1 MRNQVFKKLFSVLLA
16 LIMVAG
22 LLPASVLAEGEG
34 NADSTPAPTE
44 AVQPT
49 ESAEPTAPT
58 ETETPEVTEVPE
70 PTPENP
76 AATVE
81 PTQGEPTAE
90 PTDEGIMPANVM
102 PVQANVEL
110 QYRIVHLDCG
120 REYFTKDWII
130 ALINEMADAGY
141 NQLQLAFG
149 NGGFRFYLNDMAIGS
164 HSSDEV
170 KNALEAGNAHYN
182 TYGDDENGPNNQEWI
197 TYNPSKNALTETE
210 MNAIIAHAQ
219 SKGIEIVPMLNTPG
233 HMHAVLAAMSE
244 LGISGDLQ
252 VSGKP
257 GCLNLENKA
266 AVSFT
271 KELVNKYVK
280 YFADNGC
287 NFFNAAMDEYSS
299 WENVFYNY
307 ANDIISIITGNNMTP
322 RMFND
327 ALRSNNTISNSNV
340 QVCYWFYGNDC
351 YPVGQITQYQLIN
364 ANHDYYYVSTNE
376 NWNLYREGYTFV
388 GEYNEDT
395 WINKAKQFNN
405 NTFNYGRGVGT
416 HVNNPVGSMFC
427 IWCNTPGKNTETQ
440 IAQQI
445 RMILRVIGARMQNS
459 EIYSASNELVEG
471 GFKADGTINV
481 PTNNKTVGNGSGNT
495 TADND
500 TVRVTGPNLAAL
512 TAPEHTGEIAGIEA
526 VEGRIMA
533 YDVTP
538 STADN
543 NKYTGEAEVRIKIPA
558 EWDSSK
564 VNAFIVENDGTV
576 NDITGKTEDGWY
588 VFTAPHFSVMGIYE
602 KAATTEVGGTI
613 EIVAGST
620 GVITVPGDVTNSVGE
635 IADET
640 VAKKV
645 EVKSV
650 QQTGKP
656 ISYSATASASIS
668 AYTEPKWPYTSYS
681 ESNLIDGN
689 ANTYYWS
696 KNPQTV
702 GAYAQVDL
710 GVAIPFDAVR
720 IIPTNNADAKCTAD
734 VEVSADG
741 SSWTTIGNY
750 DGTKI
755 TILSNTAGNVRYIKV
770 RITEEK
776 ANWWQLAEIQW
787 GSYANGTFTRM
798 AASGSVTTEGKT
810 ETQVTIKGIK
820 VDTTTIEIDGKTYT
834 IKVVDA
840 TLAEQVLPINLW
852 ITNTGVVPTGWG
864 TSYNSVTRE
873 GFTYALDT
881 AHTSGG
887 WETFR
892 AIYELKATEGS
903 IHSAQGAKLSE
914 LIPNT
919 GTAYGYRG
927 GNTPEEYN
935 VDIWKCSYN
944 TPEER
949 QSTDGWTNSSN
960 KGTEFE
966 YIRYWENKWEYYSAT
981 TGKWIE
987 ISEVGAGKDDSA
999 KNQVCVW
1006 YRQVTTVTSEVTT
1019 EIVDW
1024 GPIKYAANQC
1034 LLDFAVK
1041 YDGTAGRIPDSFPVT
1056 GKTIGFDIAPTG
1068 NETYYGTDNGVSYRT
1083 VYGIA
1088 GVETAEYEV
1097 YMITLTPSN
1106 DKHTEYINN
1115 GSTQSSY
1122 KYKGTEKIAWA
1133 KTEADANSAEL
1144 YKMPNVKYGG
1154 EPFLE
1159 SVKIYKNQ
1167 GLLVTYY
1174 LRAKETP
1181 DSLTVHYAIQGSETA
1196 FYEYNIAV
1204 DRGTTFDSGIALD
1217 HSQDPYVGGPLLNG
1231 RVTNSNGETITVSS
1245 NLATLQ
1251 GLEPQYRYSKY
1262 EIVGFRKDDKN
1273 VWIYYTFTREHTYV
1287 IDFGLPLKIKFSDF
1301 GVTTDAAIDTVS
1313 LWEKEIVLENKG
1325 LYGTAKVITESTEGK
1340 YVLYTL
1346 DKPLDKNITI
1356 PLYVKFKQRV
1366 DNDNNKPQRFTAN
1379 IIPATNVY
1387 YEDSFAK
1394 FYGSDG
1400 TQQTVFNPTSAGDVA
1415 GTWYVA
1421 KDTSAD
1427 NNANA
1432 KQALE
1437 TLGQADHNPYGYDPA
1452 YNNCTMFSMGSAR
1465 KVTVTSDMVTNWTD
1479 TSTWPT
1485 AQFTFKGTGFDIISL
1500 TDNTSGAIFV
1510 DVYKGNSNSG
1520 EKEKGHVVNNY
1531 YGYTYSEENGWK
1543 INNNPNAIYQV
1554 PVIKVSG
1561 LTYGEHTVVIKVCY
1575 DKIFD
1580 VADGKKYSFWLD
1592 AVRVY
1597 DPAGNTLDNDYVKDS
1612 EVKPIYVEVRKAII
1626 GQSNFT
1632 ADTSVLANGAVF
1644 IDGKSTGATLEEY
1657 KNFGPNHEVY
1667 LAKGQ
1672 AIAFRIVADKQPT
1685 TVQIGVKLANGSSG
1699 ELTLSGSNAK
1709 FAAYGDAGESVKLT
1723 LNTATDMY
1731 YALNGITWTVENGSQ
1746 KSNVIVLTNTGENS
1760 IVSITNVKCTYAS
1773 ITENTTNAVT
1783 LAISY
1788 DDALMAVDAVNNAIT
1803 PVEPEPEPE
1812 PEPEKT
1818 FEPER
1823 FEASWS
1829 RNVMQG
1835 RKATLTVKTSEDVEA
1850 ITVDGQ
1856 TIRSYRT
1863 RTERMGFGRRAKR
1876 ITYREFTYSM
1886 VAQESADFSVT
1897 AINAEGTESE
1907 AITARL
1913 TVKTRPNSMRDMWDW
1928 FKGWF

>member
-76 AATVE
+76 ATTVE

-102 PVQANVEL
+102 PVQASVAARDTSGDDY
-110 QYRIVHLDCG
+110 YRIVHLDCG
-120 REYFTKDWII
+120 RKYFDVSYIKGII
-130 ALINEMADAGY
+130 DAMYLNGY

-149 NGGFRFYLNDMAIGS
+149 NGGLRFVLDGMPQDLKDAIAQGN
-164 HSSDEV
+164 
-170 KNALEAGNAHYN
+170 KNFHDSTTNELTQAEMTEIISYAKG
-182 TYGDDENGPNNQEWI
+182 
-197 TYNPSKNALTETE
+197 KN
-210 MNAIIAHAQ
+210 
-219 SKGIEIVPMLNTPG
+219 IEIVPLLNMPG
-233 HMHAVLAAMSE
+233 HMDGILSSNKYSGYKLSGSEGSLDLNNENAVAF
-244 LGISGDLQ
+244 G
-252 VSGKP
+252 
-257 GCLNLENKA
+257 
-266 AVSFT
+266 
-271 KELVNKYVK
+271 KELLSMYVE
-280 YFADNGC
+280 YFKTQGC
-287 NFFNAAMDEYSS
+287 KFFNFGADEYGQGIRNPYIESS
-299 WENVFYNY
+299 VAQVNYKQLIDYMNACAEIIEN
-307 ANDIISIITGNNMTP
+307 AGMTA
-322 RMFND
+322 RCFND
-327 ALRSNNTISNSNV
+327 FVCYNNRTSCDLKKSV
-340 QVCYWFYGNDC
+340 QVCYWSNQWNGSEYNTVDVINNAG
-351 YPVGQITQYQLIN
+351 YKLIN
-364 ANHDYYYVSTNE
+364 TNQKWYFVPSKADEYSKTTVLANFKTFDVTKFQNIKSGWNSTSTTYSEIIGGN
-376 NWNLYREGYTFV
+376 NV
-388 GEYNEDT
+388 G
-395 WINKAKQFNN
+395 A
-405 NTFNYGRGVGT
+405 
-416 HVNNPVGSMFC
+416 MFC
-427 IWCNTPGKNTETQ
+427 VWCDTPSVAVDLSDVKELIAAMADANPTYFTKVTIPNT
-440 IAQQI
+440 
-445 RMILRVIGARMQNS
+445 
-459 EIYSASNELVEG
+459 
-471 GFKADGTINV
+471 
-481 PTNNKTVGNGSGNT
+481 TVGNAT

-512 TAPEHTGEIAGIEA
+512 KCETTTVTIQGAAEGKIA
-526 VEGRIMA
+526 A
-533 YDVTP
+533 YNVTP
-538 STADN
+538 STADSN
-543 NKYTGEAEVRIKIPA
+543 YTEKAEVRIKIPA

-564 VNAFIVENDGTV
+564 VIAFIVESDGTV
-576 NDITGKTEDGWY
+576 EDINGTATEDGWY

-613 EIVAGST
+613 EIVAGQT
-620 GVITVPGDVTNSVGE
+620 GVITVPGDVTNNVGE
-635 IADET
+635 IENDT
-640 VAKKV
+640 VATKVKV
-645 EVKSV
+645 EKV
-650 QQTGKP
+650 QQTGET
-656 ISYSATASASIS
+656 ISYNATASASLEPHAVNYGYTTYTYS
-668 AYTEPKWPYTSYS
+668 ASY
-681 ESNLIDGN
+681 LIDGKES
-689 ANTYYWS
+689 TYYWS
-696 KNPQTV
+696 NKAQTV

-710 GVAIPFDAVR
+710 GAAIPFDAVR
-720 IIPTNNADAKCTAD
+720 IIPTKSDDAKCTAD

-741 SSWTTIGNY
+741 SSWTTIGSY
-750 DGTKI
+750 DGTKT
-755 TILSNTAGNVRYIKV
+755 TILNNTAGNVRYIKV
-770 RITEEK
+770 KITK
-776 ANWWQLAEIQW
+776 ASDYWWQLAEIQW

-820 VDTTTIEIDGKTYT
+820 GGETTIVIDGKTYP

-840 TLAEQVLPINLW
+840 TLAQQVLPINLW

-873 GFTYALDT
+873 GFTYGLDAT
-881 AHTSGG
+881 TGSGT
-887 WETFR
+887 WNTFR

-903 IHSAQGAKLSE
+903 IHSEQGVKLSE
-914 LIPNT
+914 LIPNK
-919 GTAYGYRG
+919 GKAYGYRG
-927 GNTPEEYN
+927 SNTPEEYN

-944 TPEER
+944 ASAER

-966 YIRYWENKWEYYSAT
+966 YIRYWDNKWEYCSAK
-981 TGKWIE
+981 TGEWTE
-987 ISEVGAGKDDSA
+987 VGEVGAGKDDSG

-1041 YDGTAGRIPDSFPVT
+1041 YDGTANRIPNSFPVT
-1056 GKTIGFDIAPTG
+1056 GKTIGFDIAPID
-1068 NETYYGTDNGVSYRT
+1068 NVTYYGTDNGAIYRT

-1088 GVETAEYEV
+1088 GVETLNYEV
-1097 YMITLTPSN
+1097 YMITVTPTS
-1106 DKHTEYINN
+1106 DTHTDYVTKGTKPTELNY
-1115 GSTQSSY
+1115 G
-1122 KYKGTEKIAWA
+1122 GTEKIAWA
-1133 KTEADANSAEL
+1133 KTEADANSTEL
-1144 YKMPNVKYGG
+1144 NKMPNVEYGG

-1159 SVKIYKNQ
+1159 SVKIYQYQ

-1174 LRAKETP
+1174 LRAKQTP

-1301 GVTTDAAIDTVS
+1301 GVTNDANIKTVS
-1313 LWEKEIVLENKG
+1313 LWEKKIVHENKG
-1325 LYGTAKVITESTEGK
+1325 LYGTAKVITGSTEGK

-1356 PLYVKFKQRV
+1356 PLYVKFNQRG
-1366 DNDNNKPQRFTAN
+1366 DNDKPQLFTAN

-1394 FYGSDG
+1394 FTNGSGAAEGATWAPVYDPG
-1400 TQQTVFNPTSAGDVA
+1400 TDANT
-1415 GTWYVA
+1415 
-1421 KDTSAD
+1421 
-1427 NNANA
+1427 NANTN
-1432 KQALE
+1432 QALE
-1437 TLGQADHNPYGYDPA
+1437 ALGNKTNVYGYDHA
-1452 YNNCTMFSMGSAR
+1452 YQNSTMFSMGSAR
-1465 KVTVTSDMVTNWTD
+1465 KVTVTSDMATTGVV
-1479 TSTWPT
+1479 WPT

-1510 DVYKGNSNSG
+1510 FVYKGTDTSATGTRVRS
-1520 EKEKGHVVNNY
+1520 HIVDNY
-1531 YGYTYSEENGWK
+1531 YGYTQDENGNWVV
-1543 INNNPNAIYQV
+1543 NNNANNALYQI
-1554 PVIKVSG
+1554 PVMRIRD
-1561 LTYGEHTVVIKVCY
+1561 LEYGEYTAVVKVFYDEGFNHTTKSE
-1575 DKIFD
+1575 
-1580 VADGKKYSFWLD
+1580 YSFWLD

-1597 DPAGNTLDNDYVKDS
+1597 DPMGESVNTGNTYGQDGEAYPQYIKLRS
-1612 EVKPIYVEVRKAII
+1612 ELKKLNSGE
-1626 GQSNFT
+1626 T
-1632 ADTSVLANGAVF
+1632 ASSGALF
-1644 IDGKSTGATLEEY
+1644 IDGKENANISEY
-1657 KNFGPNHEVY
+1657 ANYGPNNEVY

-1672 AIAFRIVADKQPT
+1672 AITFKLAGTDLSKIE
-1685 TVQIGVKLANGSSG
+1685 TVQIGAKAPNGTAGLVVNNG
-1699 ELTLSGSNAK
+1699 EAK
-1709 FAAYGDAGESVKLT
+1709 VLG
-1723 LNTATDMY
+1723 TATEMY
-1731 YALNGITWTVENGSQ
+1731 YDITTAAVNNGAQLVTV
-1746 KSNVIVLTNTGENS
+1746 TNTGEAILS
-1760 IVSITNVKCTYAS
+1760 LTNLKITYAEGNQTVS
-1773 ITENTTNAVT
+1773 LGEVSAEQKTQAVQMVR
-1783 LAISY
+1783 
-1788 DDALMAVDAVNNAIT
+1788 ALFAPAPI
-1803 PVEPEPEPE
+1803 EPEPE

-1823 FEASWS
+1823 FEASWN

-1835 RKATLTVKTSEDVEA
+1835 RKATLTVKTSTDVEA

-1863 RTERMGFGRRAKR
+1863 RTERVGFGRRAKR

-1913 TVKTRPNSMRDMWDW
+1913 TVKTRPNSLRDMWDW

>member
-58 ETETPEVTEVPE
+58 ETETPEEPAATPEVTEVPE

-76 AATVE
+76 AATDE
-81 PTQGEPTAE
+81 PAAE
-90 PTDEGIMPANVM
+90 PTPAADPTEGITIAPVNEVA
-102 PVQANVEL
+102 VQASVAARDTSGDGF
-110 QYRIVHLDCG
+110 YRIVHLDCG

-149 NGGFRFYLNDMAIGS
+149 NGGFRFYLDDMAVGS
-164 HSSDEV
+164 YSHKQVME
-170 KNALEAGNAHYN
+170 ALEAGNNHYN
-182 TYGDDENGPNNQEWI
+182 TYGDGENGPTNSEWI
-197 TYNPSKNALTETE
+197 EYNPSVNALTETE
-210 MNAIIAHAQ
+210 MDAIIKHAQ

-233 HMHAVLAAMSE
+233 HMHAVLAAMSK
-244 LGISGDLQ
+244 LGITGDLQ
-252 VSGKP
+252 VSSKP
-257 GCLNLENKA
+257 GCLNLENTV

-271 KELVNKYVK
+271 KELVSKYVK

-459 EIYSASNELVEG
+459 EIYSASDVHVEG

-481 PTNNKTVGNGSGNT
+481 PTNNKTV
-495 TADND
+495 DND
-500 TVRVTGPNLAAL
+500 NKTVRVTGPNLAAL
-512 TAPEHTGEIAGIEA
+512 KCETATVAIQGAAEGKIA
-526 VEGRIMA
+526 A
-533 YDVTP
+533 YNVTP

-543 NKYTGEAEVRIKIPA
+543 NKYTGEAEVRIKIP
-558 EWDSSK
+558 EGWDSSK
-564 VNAFIVENDGTV
+564 VIAFIVENDGTAK
-576 NDITGKTEDGWY
+576 DIVDGTATEDGWY

-602 KAATTEVGGTI
+602 KAATTEVSRTI
-613 EIVAGST
+613 TIVEGKEEVLTVDGKVDVNKIGNPADTAIAIKT
-620 GVITVPGDVTNSVGE
+620 GVNYGTKPGEGTQFTLGNKITTGDGVISDGNGNYLVVSEKGEISNTKE
-635 IADET
+635 IADAT
-640 VAKKV
+640 VFNV
-645 EVKSV
+645 
-650 QQTGKP
+650 
-656 ISYSATASASIS
+656 
-668 AYTEPKWPYTSYS
+668 TSSGY
-681 ESNLIDGN
+681 LT
-689 ANTYYWS
+689 TYYTIQVKD
-696 KNPQTV
+696 KNQYLTINNNKLEIQNSFSSWRYSD
-702 GAYAQVDL
+702 GYYQ
-710 GVAIPFDAVR
+710 R
-720 IIPTNNADAKCTAD
+720 INREYYYLRFNNAWTVSTSTSDAKGFLYKRTESPD
-734 VEVSADG
+734 LVD
-741 SSWTTIGNY
+741 I
-750 DGTKI
+750 TKI
-755 TILSNTAGNVRYIKV
+755 T
-770 RITEEK
+770 
-776 ANWWQLAEIQW
+776 
-787 GSYANGTFTRM
+787 F
-798 AASGSVTTEGKT
+798 
-810 ETQVTIKGIK
+810 KGIK
-820 VDTTTIEIDGKTYT
+820 TGTTTVTIAGVEYNIEVK
-834 IKVVDA
+834 A
-840 TLAEQVLPINLW
+840 AELEDVVLPINLW
-852 ITNTGVVPTGWG
+852 ITNTGVVPTGWSNSAPAEF
-864 TSYNSVTRE
+864 SYD
-873 GFTYALDT
+873 DT
-881 AHTSGG
+881 AGNRRS
-887 WETFR
+887 
-892 AIYELKATEGS
+892 IYTLKASHSTVNSPNGISLSS
-903 IHSAQGAKLSE
+903 ILPQV
-914 LIPNT
+914 T
-919 GTAYGYRG
+919 GTAKSWDN
-927 GNTPEEYN
+927 NTYN
-935 VDIWKCSYN
+935 VTYWKSAYHTAEN
-944 TPEER
+944 R
-949 QSTDGWTNSSN
+949 QSTDGWTNYSH
-960 KGTEFE
+960 KGTKFE
-966 YIRYWENKWEYYSAT
+966 YIRFYEGSWAYSVDGITWVNIEN
-981 TGKWIE
+981 
-987 ISEVGAGKDDSA
+987 VGAEAGDTN
-999 KNQVCVW
+999 KNQVCIW
-1006 YRQVTTVTSEVTT
+1006 YRQVTTVTDEVTT

-1024 GPIKYAANQC
+1024 GPIQYSANQC

-1041 YDGTAGRIPDSFPVT
+1041 YDGIEGGGMKPKSFPVT
-1056 GKTIGFDIAPTG
+1056 GKTMGFDCPINQQAPFDNG
-1068 NETYYGTDNGVSYRT
+1068 YVVQDNDKTYYRV
-1083 VYGIA
+1083 VHGIA
-1088 GVETAEYEV
+1088 GVETAQYEV
-1097 YMITLTPSN
+1097 YMITLTPSSDN
-1106 DKHTEYINN
+1106 H
-1115 GSTQSSY
+1115 STSITNY
-1122 KYKGTEKIAWA
+1122 NKYEYKGTEKIAWA

-1159 SVKIYKNQ
+1159 SVKIYQYQ

-1174 LRAKETP
+1174 LRAKQTA

-1204 DRGTTFDSGIALD
+1204 NQGTTFNSGIDLD

-1231 RVTNSNGETITVSS
+1231 TVINSNGETITVSS

-1262 EIVGFRKDDKN
+1262 KIVDFRKDDKN

-1301 GVTTDAAIDTVS
+1301 GVTNDADIKTVS
-1313 LWEKEIVLENKG
+1313 LWEKEIVHENKG
-1325 LYGTAKVITESTEGK
+1325 LYGTAKVITGSTEGK

-1346 DKPLDKNITI
+1346 DKPLDQNITI
-1356 PLYVKFKQRV
+1356 PLYVKFNQRG
-1366 DNDNNKPQRFTAN
+1366 DNDKPQLFTAN

-1394 FYGSDG
+1394 FTNGSYNGGAIAWED
-1400 TQQTVFNPTSAGDVA
+1400 A
-1415 GTWYVA
+1415 GT
-1421 KDTSAD
+1421 KPQETP
-1427 NNANA
+1427 N
-1432 KQALE
+1432 QALE
-1437 TLGQADHNPYGYDPA
+1437 ALGNKTNVYGYDPA
-1452 YNNCTMFSMGSAR
+1452 YQNSTMFSMGSAR
-1465 KVTVTSDMVTNWTD
+1465 KVTVTSDMAKDGVV
-1479 TSTWPT
+1479 WPT

-1500 TDNTSGAIFV
+1500 TDNTSGAIYV
-1510 DVYKGNSNSG
+1510 SVYPGDKAEGTP
-1520 EKEKGHVVNNY
+1520 KKYVVNNY
-1531 YGYTYSEENGWK
+1531 YGYDYFDGKWVVKTDVG
-1543 INNNPNAIYQV
+1543 NNALYQI
-1554 PVIKVSG
+1554 PVIKIKDLDYG
-1561 LTYGEHTVVIKVCY
+1561 TYTVVIKVAY
-1575 DKIFD
+1575 SAFQD
-1580 VADGKKYSFWLD
+1580 VADKKQYSFWLD

-1597 DPAGNTLDNDYVKDS
+1597 DPMGANNSDTYAPDG
-1612 EVKPIYVEVRKAII
+1612 EAKPVFVEVRDMLLSA
-1626 GQSNFT
+1626 S
-1632 ADTSVLANGAVF
+1632 SVAENNTNNGVVF
-1644 IDGKSTGATLEEY
+1644 IDGNGSAAIATDY

-1667 LAKGQ
+1667 LANNQ
-1672 AIAFRIVADKQPT
+1672 AIAFTIADATKYADI
-1685 TVQIGVKLANGSSG
+1685 QIGIKSTGNSAVKYKINNGTEATIG
-1699 ELTLSGSNAK
+1699 
-1709 FAAYGDAGESVKLT
+1709 
-1723 LNTATDMY
+1723 TATDMY
-1731 YALNGITWTVENGSQ
+1731 YSIKDYASNGGVVTITNIGETV
-1746 KSNVIVLTNTGENS
+1746 L
-1760 IVSITNVKCTYAS
+1760 SITNIKCTMGTSSAKTDTVDLVMS
-1773 ITENTTNAVT
+1773 AEDVAV
-1783 LAISY
+1783 AIS
-1788 DDALMAVDAVNNAIT
+1788 MVNSAIT

-1812 PEPEKT
+1812 PEKT
-1818 FEPER
+1818 FEPDR

-1913 TVKTRPNSMRDMWDW
+1913 TVKTRPNSLRDMWDW

>member
-1 MRNQVFKKLFSVLLA
+1 MRNQMFKKLFSVLLA

-76 AATVE
+76 ATTVE

-120 REYFTKDWII
+120 RKYFSKDWII
-130 ALINEMADAGY
+130 ALMYEAKAAGY
-141 NQLQLAFG
+141 NQVQLAFG
-149 NGGFRFYLNDMAIGS
+149 NKGLRFLLNDMSVTVDGTAYDAKSAIQEGNKAYYNAG
-164 HSSDEV
+164 E
-170 KNALEAGNAHYN
+170 KNE
-182 TYGDDENGPNNQEWI
+182 
-197 TYNPSKNALTETE
+197 LTEAE
-210 MNAIIAHAQ
+210 MNEILAVADKI
-219 SKGIEIVPMLNTPG
+219 GIEIVPLFNTPF
-233 HMHAVLAAMSE
+233 HMEAVITAMGR
-244 LGISGDLQ
+244 LGITKAYYGSNAA
-252 VSGKP
+252 
-257 GCLNLENKA
+257 CLNLSNNTATAFVKA
-266 AVSFT
+266 
-271 KELVNKYVK
+271 LMQKYITYFQGKGCK
-280 YFADNGC
+280 YF
-287 NFFNAAMDEYSS
+287 NFGADEYVGG
-299 WENVFYNY
+299 WNNTFYSY
-307 ANDIISIITGNNMTP
+307 ANDVAKMISEAGMTA
-322 RMFND
+322 RAFND
-327 ALRSNNTISNSNV
+327 SFRYNSNTYISNEYLKD
-340 QVCYWFYGNDC
+340 VCYWYTGYSGNLYSGAKTIADSG
-351 YPVGQITQYQLIN
+351 YNLIN
-364 ANHDYYYVSTNE
+364 TNKDYYYVLDSSKSSEYKLSSGNYNNGNNSWENYAGGFSNTTYN
-376 NWNLYREGYTFV
+376 NWNTAVGNGNYTA
-388 GEYNEDT
+388 T
-395 WINKAKQFNN
+395 PA
-405 NTFNYGRGVGT
+405 
-416 HVNNPVGSMFC
+416 GSMFC
-427 IWCNTPGKNTETQ
+427 IWCDEPGQGTETEV
-440 IAQQI
+440 AQQI
-445 RMILRVIGARMQNS
+445 RMILRVIGARMQNKND
-459 EIYSASNELVEG
+459 YSASDVLVEG

-481 PTNNKTVGNGSGNT
+481 PTNTTTVGNGNGNAT

-512 TAPEHTGEIAGIEA
+512 KCKTATVAIQGAAEGKIA
-526 VEGRIMA
+526 A

-538 STADN
+538 STADSN
-543 NKYTGEAEVRIKIPA
+543 YTKKAEVRIKIP
-558 EWDSSK
+558 EGWDSSK
-564 VNAFIVENDGTV
+564 VIAFIVENDGTV
-576 NDITGKTEDGWY
+576 KDINGTATEDGWY
-588 VFTAPHFSVMGIYE
+588 MFTAPHFSVMGIYE

-613 EIVAGST
+613 EIVAGQT
-620 GVITVPGDVTNSVGE
+620 GVITVPGDVTNNVGE
-635 IADET
+635 IENDT
-640 VAKKV
+640 VATKVKV
-645 EVKSV
+645 EKV
-650 QQTGKP
+650 QQTGET
-656 ISYSATASASIS
+656 ISYNATASASLEPHAVNYGYTTYTYS
-668 AYTEPKWPYTSYS
+668 ASY
-681 ESNLIDGN
+681 LIDGKES
-689 ANTYYWS
+689 TYYWS
-696 KNPQTV
+696 NKAQTV

-710 GVAIPFDAVR
+710 GAAIPFDAVR
-720 IIPTNNADAKCTAD
+720 IIPTSSDDAKCTAD

-741 SSWTTIGNY
+741 SSWTTIGSY
-750 DGTKI
+750 DGTK
-755 TILSNTAGNVRYIKV
+755 TTVLSNTAGNVRYIKV
-770 RITEEK
+770 KITK
-776 ANWWQLAEIQW
+776 ASDYWWQLAEIQW

-810 ETQVTIKGIK
+810 ETQVTIKGIAGGE
-820 VDTTTIEIDGKTYT
+820 TTIEIDGKTYT

-840 TLAEQVLPINLW
+840 TLAQQVLPINLW

-1041 YDGTAGRIPDSFPVT
+1041 YDGTENRIPNSFPAT
-1056 GKTIGFDIAPTG
+1056 GKTIGFDCPTNQAVPLSNG
-1068 NETYYGTDNGVSYRT
+1068 YVVKDTDGTYYRT

-1097 YMITLTPSN
+1097 YMITLTPSS
-1106 DKHTEYINN
+1106 DSHTAYINN
-1115 GSTQSSY
+1115 GSTQANY

-1133 KTEADANSAEL
+1133 KTEADANSTEL
-1144 YKMPNVKYGG
+1144 NKMPNVKYGG

-1159 SVKIYKNQ
+1159 SVKIYQYQ

-1174 LRAKETP
+1174 LRAKQTP

-1204 DRGTTFDSGIALD
+1204 NQGTTFDSGIALNP
-1217 HSQDPYVGGPLLNG
+1217 QDDDTVGGPLLNG
-1231 RVTNSNGETITVSS
+1231 EVINSNNETITVSS
-1245 NLATLQ
+1245 ELATLQ

-1262 EIVGFRKDDKN
+1262 KIVDFRKDDKN

-1301 GVTTDAAIDTVS
+1301 GVTNDADIKTVS

-1346 DKPLDKNITI
+1346 DKPLDQNITI

-1394 FYGSDG
+1394 FTDGSGTAAGATWTIVKNDG
-1400 TQQTVFNPTSAGDVA
+1400 GTLDEQQQKNSYTN
-1415 GTWYVA
+1415 
-1421 KDTSAD
+1421 
-1427 NNANA
+1427 
-1432 KQALE
+1432 QALE
-1437 TLGQADHNPYGYDPA
+1437 ALGQADHNPYGYDPA
-1452 YNNCTMFSMGSAR
+1452 YDSCTMFSMGSAR
-1465 KVTVTSDMVTNWTD
+1465 KVTVTSDMAKDGVV
-1479 TSTWPT
+1479 WPT

-1510 DVYKGNSNSG
+1510 DVYKG
-1520 EKEKGHVVNNY
+1520 KEATGNRFKSYMVDNY
-1531 YGYTYSEENGWK
+1531 YGYKYENGAWVVDK
-1543 INNNPNAIYQV
+1543 NASNALYQI
-1554 PVIKVSG
+1554 PVMRMRDLG
-1561 LTYGEHTVVIKVCY
+1561 YGEYTAVVTVFY
-1575 DKIFD
+1575 DRAFD
-1580 VADGKKYSFWLD
+1580 HADRKSYNFWLD

-1597 DPAGNTLDNDYVKDS
+1597 DPMGESVNTGNTYGQDGEAYPQYIKLRS
-1612 EVKPIYVEVRKAII
+1612 ELKELNK
-1626 GQSNFT
+1626 GET
-1632 ADTSVLANGAVF
+1632 ASSGALF
-1644 IDGKSTGATLEEY
+1644 IDGKENANISEY
-1657 KNFGPNHEVY
+1657 ANYGPNNEVY

-1672 AIAFRIVADKQPT
+1672 AISFKLVDENLSKIA
-1685 TVQIGVKLANGSSG
+1685 TVQIGAKAPNGTANLVVNNG
-1699 ELTLSGSNAK
+1699 EAK
-1709 FAAYGDAGESVKLT
+1709 VLG
-1723 LNTATDMY
+1723 TATEMY
-1731 YALNGITWTVENGSQ
+1731 YDITTAAVNNGAQLVTV
-1746 KSNVIVLTNTGENS
+1746 TNTGAAILSLTNLKITFTEGNHT
-1760 IVSITNVKCTYAS
+1760 VSLDKVSAELQTQ
-1773 ITENTTNAVT
+1773 AVQMVR
-1783 LAISY
+1783 
-1788 DDALMAVDAVNNAIT
+1788 ALFAPA
-1803 PVEPEPEPE
+1803 PVEPEPE

-1863 RTERMGFGRRAKR
+1863 RTERVGFGRRAKR

-1897 AINAEGTESE
+1897 AINA
-1907 AITARL
+1907 
-1913 TVKTRPNSMRDMWDW
+1913 
-1928 FKGWF
+1928 

>member
-58 ETETPEVTEVPE
+58 ETETPEEPAATPEATEVPE

-233 HMHAVLAAMSE
+233 HMHAVLAAMSK
-244 LGISGDLQ
+244 LGISGNLQ

-257 GCLNLENKA
+257 GCLNLENTV

-271 KELVNKYVK
+271 KELVSKYVK

-307 ANDIISIITGNNMTP
+307 ANEIISIITKYNMIP

-327 ALRSNNTISNSNV
+327 ALRRNNTISNSNV
-340 QVCYWFYGNDC
+340 QVCYWFYGNNC
-351 YPVGQITQYQLIN
+351 YPVDDITQYQLIN

-405 NTFNYGRGVGT
+405 NTFNYGSGVGT
-416 HVNNPVGSMFC
+416 TVNNPVGSMFC

-459 EIYSASNELVEG
+459 DIYSASNELVEG

-512 TAPEHTGEIAGIEA
+512 KCETTTVTIQGAAEGKIA
-526 VEGRIMA
+526 A

-543 NKYTGEAEVRIKIPA
+543 NKYIGEAEVRIKIP
-558 EWDSSK
+558 EGWDKTK
-564 VNAFIVENDGTV
+564 VKAFIVEDGTAK
-576 NDITGKTEDGWY
+576 DIDGTATEDGWY

-613 EIVAGST
+613 TIVEGKEEVLTVDGKVAENKIGDPADKAVAIKT
-620 GVITVPGDVTNSVGE
+620 GVNYDTKPGEGTQFTLGNKITTGDGVISDGNGNYLVVSEKGEISNTKE
-635 IADET
+635 IADAT
-640 VAKKV
+640 VFNV
-645 EVKSV
+645 TSSSGYWTTYTIQVKGRNQYLTINNNNKLAIQNSSSSWDYYDYDGYGFY
-650 QQTGKP
+650 QQKGRDYYYLKFNNGW
-656 ISYSATASASIS
+656 TAS
-668 AYTEPKWPYTSYS
+668 TGNGTSGYLY
-681 ESNLIDGN
+681 ERKGN
-689 ANTYYWS
+689 AIL
-696 KNPQTV
+696 
-702 GAYAQVDL
+702 DD
-710 GVAIPFDAVR
+710 I
-720 IIPTNNADAKCTAD
+720 
-734 VEVSADG
+734 
-741 SSWTTIGNY
+741 
-750 DGTKI
+750 TKI
-755 TILSNTAGNVRYIKV
+755 T
-770 RITEEK
+770 
-776 ANWWQLAEIQW
+776 
-787 GSYANGTFTRM
+787 F
-798 AASGSVTTEGKT
+798 
-810 ETQVTIKGIK
+810 KGIK
-820 VDTTTIEIDGKTYT
+820 TGTTTVTIAGVEYT
-834 IKVVDA
+834 IEVKA
-840 TLAEQVLPINLW
+840 AELENVVLPINLW
-852 ITNTGVVPTGWG
+852 ITNTGVVPSGW
-864 TSYNSVTRE
+864 SNSNPVE
-873 GFTYALDT
+873 FTYSDD
-881 AHTSGG
+881 SGN
-887 WETFR
+887 R
-892 AIYELKATEGS
+892 RSIYMLKASYSTVNSPNGISLSS
-903 IHSAQGAKLSE
+903 ILPQV
-914 LIPNT
+914 T
-919 GTAYGYRG
+919 GTAKSWD
-927 GNTPEEYN
+927 GNTYN
-935 VDIWKCSYN
+935 VTYWKSAYHTAEN
-944 TPEER
+944 R
-949 QSTDGWTNSSN
+949 QSTDGWTNYSH
-960 KGTEFE
+960 KGTKFE
-966 YIRYWENKWEYYSAT
+966 YIRFYESSWAYSVDGITWVNIEN
-981 TGKWIE
+981 
-987 ISEVGAGKDDSA
+987 VGAEAGDTN
-999 KNQVCVW
+999 KNQVCIW

-1024 GPIKYAANQC
+1024 GPIQYSANQC

-1041 YDGTAGRIPDSFPVT
+1041 YDGTADIIPNSFPVT
-1056 GKTIGFDIAPTG
+1056 GKTMGFACPTDQDVPLG
-1068 NETYYGTDNGVSYRT
+1068 NGYVVEDTDGTYYRT

-1088 GVETAEYEV
+1088 GVETSNYEV
-1097 YMITLTPSN
+1097 YMITLTPSSDSHN
-1106 DKHTEYINN
+1106 VYINS
-1115 GSTQSSY
+1115 GSTQTSY
-1122 KYKGTEKIAWA
+1122 TYGGTEKIAWA
-1133 KTEADANSAEL
+1133 KTEADTEHSVL
-1144 YKMPNVKYGG
+1144 GKISGVQYGG

-1159 SVKIYKNQ
+1159 SVKIYQYQ

-1174 LRAKETP
+1174 LRAKQTS
-1181 DSLTVHYAIQGSETA
+1181 DSLTVHYAIQGSDTA
-1196 FYEYNIAV
+1196 FYEYNIV
-1204 DRGTTFDSGIALD
+1204 VNSDTFFSDNIGLGN
-1217 HSQDPYVGGPLLNG
+1217 PKVGPLNNG
-1231 RVTNSNGETITVSS
+1231 TVVNSDGRTIEVSS
-1245 NLATLQ
+1245 DLSDLQ
-1251 GLEPQYRYSKY
+1251 DVDLQYRYSIY
-1262 EIVGFRKDDKN
+1262 EVVGFRRESAKSI
-1273 VWIYYTFTREHTYV
+1273 WIYYTFTRDHTYV
-1287 IDFGLPLKIKFSDF
+1287 IDFGLPLEIKLKDF
-1301 GVTTDAAIDTVS
+1301 GITTENMGDIDSIS
-1313 LWEKEIVLENKG
+1313 LASMKDKEAKPVHMQEWSHGKAEVLKDTDGNW
-1325 LYGTAKVITESTEGK
+1325 YVK
-1340 YVLYTL
+1340 YILA
-1346 DKPLDKNITI
+1346 KPLSNNITI
-1356 PLYVKFKQRV
+1356 PLYVKFKNRS
-1366 DNDNNKPQRFTAN
+1366 DAAETLYNAN

-1394 FYGSDG
+1394 FYGSDRK
-1400 TQQTVFNPTSAGDVA
+1400 QQTQFNAT
-1415 GTWYVA
+1415 GTDDTPGVWYIDGQEKTA
-1421 KDTSAD
+1421 T
-1427 NNANA
+1427 
-1432 KQALE
+1432 QALE
-1437 TLGQADHNPYGYDPA
+1437 ALGEKTNHNVYGYDPA
-1452 YNNCTMFSMGSAR
+1452 YQDSTMFSMGSAR
-1465 KVTVTSDMVTNWTD
+1465 KVTVNTNGEY
-1479 TSTWPT
+1479 
-1485 AQFTFKGTGFDIISL
+1485 AQAKFTFKGTGFDVISL
-1500 TDNTSGAIFV
+1500 TNNKSGAITVEVLDSTGRTAYTTANKKAF
-1510 DVYKGNSNSG
+1510 YL
-1520 EKEKGHVVNNY
+1520 VNNY
-1531 YGYTYSEENGWK
+1531 YGYTYNSTTGEWTASPEIEN
-1543 INNNPNAIYQV
+1543 ALYQV
-1554 PVIKVSG
+1554 PVIRVRD
-1561 LTYGEHTVVIKVCY
+1561 LEYGQEYTAVITVDY
-1575 DKIFD
+1575 ADIFNKTG
-1580 VADGKKYSFWLD
+1580 DGKYSFWLD

-1597 DPAGNTLDNDYVKDS
+1597 DPAGPSLNTEYVKDKEGYPQYIKLRDELAKEDGSVTVDS
-1612 EVKPIYVEVRKAII
+1612 EK
-1626 GQSNFT
+1626 
-1632 ADTSVLANGAVF
+1632 LLF
-1644 IDGKSTGATLEEY
+1644 IDGAENAAISLY
-1657 KNFGPNHEVY
+1657 KNYGPNNEVY

-1672 AIAFRIVADKQPT
+1672 AITFKLAGTDLSKIE
-1685 TVQIGVKLANGSSG
+1685 TVQIGAKAPMSGGIAKLSVNGTGVVEKELSS
-1699 ELTLSGSNAK
+1699 
-1709 FAAYGDAGESVKLT
+1709 
-1723 LNTATDMY
+1723 ATEMY
-1731 YALNGITWTVENGSQ
+1731 YDISAVKDGR
-1746 KSNVIVLTNTGENS
+1746 IVTITNTGEAILSLTNLKITYTEKGS
-1760 IVSITNVKCTYAS
+1760 VSLGAMNAEEQTAS
-1773 ITENTTNAVT
+1773 V
-1783 LAISY
+1783 
-1788 DDALMAVDAVNNAIT
+1788 MAVRALFAPA
-1803 PVEPEPEPE
+1803 PVE

-1897 AINAEGTESE
+1897 AVNAEGTESE

-1913 TVKTRPNSMRDMWDW
+1913 TVQKRPRSIRDVWNW

>member
-76 AATVE
+76 AATAE

-233 HMHAVLAAMSE
+233 HMHAVLAAMSK
-244 LGISGDLQ
+244 LGISGNLQ

-257 GCLNLENKA
+257 GCLNLENTV

-271 KELVNKYVK
+271 KELVSKYVK
-280 YFADNGC
+280 YFVDNGC

-307 ANDIISIITGNNMTP
+307 ANEIISIITKYNMTP

-327 ALRSNNTISNSNV
+327 ALRRNNTISNSNV
-340 QVCYWFYGNDC
+340 QVCYWFYGNNC
-351 YPVGQITQYQLIN
+351 YPVDDITQYQLIN

-405 NTFNYGRGVGT
+405 NTFNYGSGVGT
-416 HVNNPVGSMFC
+416 TVNNPVGSMFC

-459 EIYSASNELVEG
+459 DIYSASDVHVEG

-512 TAPEHTGEIAGIEA
+512 KCETTTVTIQGAAEGKIA
-526 VEGRIMA
+526 A

-543 NKYTGEAEVRIKIPA
+543 NKYIGEAEVRIKIP
-558 EWDSSK
+558 EGWDKTK
-564 VNAFIVENDGTV
+564 VKAFIVEDGTAK
-576 NDITGKTEDGWY
+576 DIDGTATEDGWY

-613 EIVAGST
+613 EITKGST

-635 IADET
+635 IADKT
-640 VAKKV
+640 VAEKV
-645 EVKSV
+645 EVKPV
-650 QQTGKP
+650 QQTGET
-656 ISYSATASASIS
+656 ISYSATASTDAGVNGN
-668 AYTEPKWPYTSYS
+668 YVV
-681 ESNLIDGN
+681 SNLIDGELNTKYYSGGSQKVGQHVQIDIGAAIQFDTVLVSTPSDSNMNGNTSDYCTN
-689 ANTYYWS
+689 ANVMVS
-696 KNPQTV
+696 
-702 GAYAQVDL
+702 VDGENWTTL
-710 GVAIPFDAVR
+710 GQY
-720 IIPTNNADAKCTAD
+720 T
-734 VEVSADG
+734 G
-741 SSWTTIGNY
+741 SSNNKTQTYTNSLE
-750 DGTKI
+750 K
-755 TILSNTAGNVRYIKV
+755 VRYIRV
-770 RITEEK
+770 QITTAK
-776 ANWWQLAEIQW
+776 NNWWQLAEIQW
-787 GSYANGTFTRM
+787 GSYANGKFTRM

-810 ETQVTIKGIK
+810 ETQVTIKGIAGGE
-820 VDTTTIEIDGKTYT
+820 TTIKIDGKTYT

-840 TLAEQVLPINLW
+840 TLAQQVLPINLW
-852 ITNTGVVPTGWG
+852 ITNTGVVPDGWG
-864 TSYNSVTRE
+864 TSYNNVTRE
-873 GFTYALDT
+873 GFTYGLDT
-881 AHTSGG
+881 QHTNNG

-892 AIYELKATEGS
+892 AIYELKATEDS
-903 IHSAQGAKLSE
+903 IHSEQGVKLSE
-914 LIPNT
+914 LIPNK
-919 GTAYGYRG
+919 GKAYGYRG
-927 GNTPEEYN
+927 SNTPEEYN

-944 TPEER
+944 ASAER

-966 YIRYWENKWEYYSAT
+966 YIRYWDNKWEYCSAK
-981 TGKWIE
+981 TGEWTE
-987 ISEVGAGKDDSA
+987 VGEVGAGKDDSG

-1041 YDGTAGRIPDSFPVT
+1041 YDGTANRIPNSFPVT
-1056 GKTIGFDIAPTG
+1056 GKTIGFDIAPID
-1068 NETYYGTDNGVSYRT
+1068 NVTYYGTDNGAIYRT

-1088 GVETAEYEV
+1088 GVETAAYEV
-1097 YMITLTPSN
+1097 YMITLTPSS
-1106 DKHTEYINN
+1106 DSHTAYINN
-1115 GSTQSSY
+1115 GSTQANY

-1133 KTEADANSAEL
+1133 KTEADANSTEL
-1144 YKMPNVKYGG
+1144 NKMPNVKYGG

-1159 SVKIYKNQ
+1159 SVKIYQYQ

-1174 LRAKETP
+1174 LRAKQTP

-1204 DRGTTFDSGIALD
+1204 NQGTTFDSGIALD

-1346 DKPLDKNITI
+1346 DKPLDQNITI
-1356 PLYVKFKQRV
+1356 PLYVKFSQKG
-1366 DNDNNKPQRFTAN
+1366 DNDKPQLFTAN

-1394 FYGSDG
+1394 FTNGSGAAVDAKWTANG
-1400 TQQTVFNPTSAGDVA
+1400 KAVNDSPT
-1415 GTWYVA
+1415 
-1421 KDTSAD
+1421 
-1427 NNANA
+1427 
-1432 KQALE
+1432 QALE
-1437 TLGQADHNPYGYDPA
+1437 ALGEKTNHKVYGYDPA
-1452 YNNCTMFSMGSAR
+1452 YDKCTMFSMGSAQ
-1465 KVTVTSDMVTNWTD
+1465 KVTVTSDMAKDGVV
-1479 TSTWPT
+1479 WPT

-1510 DVYKGNSNSG
+1510 DVVGKTKGITQ
-1520 EKEKGHVVNNY
+1520 KLVVNNY
-1531 YGYTYSEENGWK
+1531 YGYDYDATTGEWK
-1543 INNNPNAIYQV
+1543 TTDKKNPNTLYQI
-1554 PVIKVSG
+1554 PVMAVRDLG
-1561 LTYGEHTVVIKVCY
+1561 YDEYNVVISVAY
-1575 DKIFD
+1575 NTFFDKTT
-1580 VADGKKYSFWLD
+1580 KQEYSFWLD

-1597 DPAGNTLDNDYVKDS
+1597 DPMGKDNAIYNTGNEKEAYPQYIKLRS
-1612 EVKPIYVEVRKAII
+1612 ELKKLNSD
-1626 GQSNFT
+1626 GT
-1632 ADTSVLANGAVF
+1632 ASSGALF
-1644 IDGKSTGATLEEY
+1644 IDGKENANISEY
-1657 KNFGPNHEVY
+1657 ANYGPNNEVY

-1672 AIAFRIVADKQPT
+1672 AITFKLVGENLSKIA
-1685 TVQIGVKLANGSSG
+1685 TVQIGAKSPNSSA
-1699 ELTLSGSNAK
+1699 EK
-1709 FAAYGDAGESVKLT
+1709 
-1723 LNTATDMY
+1723 TATMKVGADVKQEILGTATEMY
-1731 YALNGITWTVENGSQ
+1731 YDISAVKDGR
-1746 KSNVIVLTNTGENS
+1746 IVTITNTGEAILSLTNLK
-1760 IVSITNVKCTYAS
+1760 ITYTEGNQTVSLGEVSAEQRTQ
-1773 ITENTTNAVT
+1773 AVQMVR
-1783 LAISY
+1783 
-1788 DDALMAVDAVNNAIT
+1788 ALFAPA
-1803 PVEPEPEPE
+1803 PVEPEPE

-1818 FEPER
+1818 FEPDR

-1863 RTERMGFGRRAKR
+1863 RTERVGFGRRAKR

-1913 TVKTRPNSMRDMWDW
+1913 TVKTRPNSLRDMWDW

>member
-233 HMHAVLAAMSE
+233 HMHAVLAAMSK
-244 LGISGDLQ
+244 LGISGNLQ

-257 GCLNLENKA
+257 GCLNLENTV

-271 KELVNKYVK
+271 KELVSKYVK

-307 ANDIISIITGNNMTP
+307 ANEIISIITKYNMTP

-327 ALRSNNTISNSNV
+327 ALRRNNTISNSNV
-340 QVCYWFYGNDC
+340 QVCYWFYGNNC
-351 YPVGQITQYQLIN
+351 YPVDDITQYQLIN

-405 NTFNYGRGVGT
+405 NTFNYGSGVGT
-416 HVNNPVGSMFC
+416 TVNNPVGSMFC

-459 EIYSASNELVEG
+459 DIYSASNELVEG

-512 TAPEHTGEIAGIEA
+512 KCETTTVTIQGAAEGKIA
-526 VEGRIMA
+526 A

-543 NKYTGEAEVRIKIPA
+543 NKYIGEAEVRIKIP
-558 EWDSSK
+558 EGWDKTK
-564 VNAFIVENDGTV
+564 VKAFIVEDGTAK
-576 NDITGKTEDGWY
+576 DIDGTATEDGWY

-613 EIVAGST
+613 EITKGST

-635 IADET
+635 IADKT
-640 VAKKV
+640 VAEKV
-645 EVKSV
+645 EVKPV
-650 QQTGKP
+650 QQTGET
-656 ISYSATASASIS
+656 ISYSATASTDAGVNGN
-668 AYTEPKWPYTSYS
+668 YVV
-681 ESNLIDGN
+681 SNLIDGELNTKYYSGGSQKVGQHVQIDIGAAIQFDTVLVSTPSDSNMNGNTSDYCTN
-689 ANTYYWS
+689 ANVMVS
-696 KNPQTV
+696 
-702 GAYAQVDL
+702 VDGENWTTL
-710 GVAIPFDAVR
+710 GQY
-720 IIPTNNADAKCTAD
+720 T
-734 VEVSADG
+734 G
-741 SSWTTIGNY
+741 SSNNKTQTYTNSLE
-750 DGTKI
+750 K
-755 TILSNTAGNVRYIKV
+755 VRYIRV
-770 RITEEK
+770 QITTAK
-776 ANWWQLAEIQW
+776 NNWWQLAEIQW
-787 GSYANGTFTRM
+787 GSYANGKFTRM

-810 ETQVTIKGIK
+810 ETQVTIKGIAGGE
-820 VDTTTIEIDGKTYT
+820 TTIKIDGKTYT

-840 TLAEQVLPINLW
+840 TLAQQVLPINLW
-852 ITNTGVVPTGWG
+852 ITNTGVVPDGWG
-864 TSYNSVTRE
+864 TSYNNVTRE
-873 GFTYALDT
+873 GFTYGLDT
-881 AHTSGG
+881 QHTNNG

-892 AIYELKATEGS
+892 AIYELKATEDS
-903 IHSAQGAKLSE
+903 IHSEQGVKLSE
-914 LIPNT
+914 LIPNK
-919 GTAYGYRG
+919 GKAYGYRG
-927 GNTPEEYN
+927 SNTPEEYN

-944 TPEER
+944 ASAER

-966 YIRYWENKWEYYSAT
+966 YIRYWDNKWEYCSAK
-981 TGKWIE
+981 TGEWTE
-987 ISEVGAGKDDSA
+987 VGEVGAGKDDSG

-1041 YDGTAGRIPDSFPVT
+1041 YDGTANRIPNSFPVT
-1056 GKTIGFDIAPTG
+1056 GKTIGFDIAPID
-1068 NETYYGTDNGVSYRT
+1068 NVTYYGTDNGAIYRT

-1088 GVETAEYEV
+1088 GVETSNYEV

-1106 DKHTEYINN
+1106 DNHSVYINKN
-1115 GSTQSSY
+1115 STLTSY
-1122 KYKGTEKIAWA
+1122 NYDGTEKIAWA

-1159 SVKIYKNQ
+1159 SVKIYQYQ

-1174 LRAKETP
+1174 LRAKETT
-1181 DSLTVHYAIQGSETA
+1181 DSLTVHYAIDGTNVE
-1196 FYEYNIAV
+1196 FHKYNIIVKANA
-1204 DRGTTFDSGIALD
+1204 DGTYPTFDENIGLNKTN
-1217 HSQDPYVGGPLLNG
+1217 PKGPLDNG
-1231 RVTNSNGETITVSS
+1231 TIVNSTDVTITVSS
-1245 NLATLQ
+1245 DLSTLNN
-1251 GLEPQYRYSKY
+1251 LEPQYRYSDYDVKRSWR
-1262 EIVGFRKDDKN
+1262 EDDKN
-1273 VWIYYTFTREHTYV
+1273 VWIYYTFKREHTYV

-1301 GVTTDAAIDTVS
+1301 GVTNDEAIGTVS
-1313 LWEKEIVLENKG
+1313 LWEKETVLENKG
-1325 LYGTAKVITESTEGK
+1325 LYGTAKVITGSTEGK

-1356 PLYVKFKQRV
+1356 PLYVKFSQKG
-1366 DNDNNKPQRFTAN
+1366 DNDKPQLFTAN

-1394 FYGSDG
+1394 FTDGSGAAVDAKWTANG
-1400 TQQTVFNPTSAGDVA
+1400 KAVNDSPT
-1415 GTWYVA
+1415 
-1421 KDTSAD
+1421 
-1427 NNANA
+1427 
-1432 KQALE
+1432 QALE
-1437 TLGQADHNPYGYDPA
+1437 ALGEKTNHKVYGYDPA
-1452 YNNCTMFSMGSAR
+1452 YDKCTMFSMGSAQ
-1465 KVTVTSDMVTNWTD
+1465 KVTVTSDMAKDGVV
-1479 TSTWPT
+1479 WPT

-1510 DVYKGNSNSG
+1510 DVYNTNTGN
-1520 EKEKGHVVNNY
+1520 KEKSVFVDNY
-1531 YGYTYSEENGWK
+1531 YGYTYNSETNTWDATPEK
-1543 INNNPNAIYQV
+1543 NNVLYQI
-1554 PVIKVSG
+1554 PVIALRNLS
-1561 LTYGEHTVVIKVCY
+1561 YAEHNVVIKVAY
-1575 DKIFD
+1575 SEYFD
-1580 VADGKKYSFWLD
+1580 HTAEPKGSYSFWLD

-1597 DPAGNTLDNDYVKDS
+1597 DPMGVDNDIYNTGNEKEGYPQYIKLRDELAKTENTTV
-1612 EVKPIYVEVRKAII
+1612 EVK
-1626 GQSNFT
+1626 SM
-1632 ADTSVLANGAVF
+1632 VF
-1644 IDGKSTGATLEEY
+1644 IDGGNTADIATY
-1657 KNFGPNHEVY
+1657 ANIGPNNEVY
-1667 LAKGQ
+1667 LANGQ
-1672 AIAFRIVADKQPT
+1672 AITFKLAGDLSNIA
-1685 TVQIGVKLANGSSG
+1685 TVQIGAKAPVSGGTAQLNVNGTG
-1699 ELTLSGSNAK
+1699 
-1709 FAAYGDAGESVKLT
+1709 V
-1723 LNTATDMY
+1723 
-1731 YALNGITWTVENGSQ
+1731 VENGLSTATEMYYNI
-1746 KSNVIVLTNTGENS
+1746 KDKMGANNTFTISNTGSGILSLTNLKITFNAKGS
-1760 IVSITNVKCTYAS
+1760 VSLGAMNAEEQTAS
-1773 ITENTTNAVT
+1773 V
-1783 LAISY
+1783 
-1788 DDALMAVDAVNNAIT
+1788 MAVRALFAPA
-1803 PVEPEPEPE
+1803 PVEPEPE

-1823 FEASWS
+1823 FEASWTK
-1829 RNVMQG
+1829 NVMQG

-1863 RTERMGFGRRAKR
+1863 RTERVGFGRRAKR

>member
-233 HMHAVLAAMSE
+233 HMHAVLAAMSK
-244 LGISGDLQ
+244 LGISGNLQ

-257 GCLNLENKA
+257 GCLNLENTV

-271 KELVNKYVK
+271 KELVSKYVK

-307 ANDIISIITGNNMTP
+307 ANEIISIITKYNMTP

-327 ALRSNNTISNSNV
+327 ALRRNNTISNSNV
-340 QVCYWFYGNDC
+340 QVCYWFYGNNC
-351 YPVGQITQYQLIN
+351 YPVDDITQYQLIN

-405 NTFNYGRGVGT
+405 NTFNYGSGVGT
-416 HVNNPVGSMFC
+416 TVNNPVGSMFC

-459 EIYSASNELVEG
+459 GIYSASNELVEG

-512 TAPEHTGEIAGIEA
+512 KCETTTVTIQGAAEGKIA
-526 VEGRIMA
+526 A

-543 NKYTGEAEVRIKIPA
+543 NKYIGEAEVRIKIP
-558 EWDSSK
+558 EGWDKTK
-564 VNAFIVENDGTV
+564 VKAFIVEDGTAK
-576 NDITGKTEDGWY
+576 DIDGTATEDGWY

-613 EIVAGST
+613 EITKGST

-635 IADET
+635 IADKT
-640 VAKKV
+640 VAEKV
-645 EVKSV
+645 EVKPV
-650 QQTGKP
+650 QQTGET
-656 ISYSATASASIS
+656 ISYSATASTDAGVNGN
-668 AYTEPKWPYTSYS
+668 YVV
-681 ESNLIDGN
+681 SNLIDGELNTKYYSGGSQKVGQHVQIDIGAAIQFDTVLVSTPSDSNMNGNTSDYCTN
-689 ANTYYWS
+689 ANVMVS
-696 KNPQTV
+696 
-702 GAYAQVDL
+702 VDGENWTTL
-710 GVAIPFDAVR
+710 GQY
-720 IIPTNNADAKCTAD
+720 T
-734 VEVSADG
+734 G
-741 SSWTTIGNY
+741 SSNNKTQTYTNSLE
-750 DGTKI
+750 K
-755 TILSNTAGNVRYIKV
+755 VRYIRV
-770 RITEEK
+770 QITTAK
-776 ANWWQLAEIQW
+776 NNWWQLAEIQW
-787 GSYANGTFTRM
+787 GSYANGKFTRM

-810 ETQVTIKGIK
+810 ETQVTIKGIAGGE
-820 VDTTTIEIDGKTYT
+820 TTIKIDGKTYT

-840 TLAEQVLPINLW
+840 TLAQQVLPINLW
-852 ITNTGVVPTGWG
+852 ITNTGVVPDGWG
-864 TSYNSVTRE
+864 TSYNNVTRE
-873 GFTYALDT
+873 GFTYGLDT
-881 AHTSGG
+881 QHTNNG

-892 AIYELKATEGS
+892 AIYELKATEDS
-903 IHSAQGAKLSE
+903 IHSEQGVKLSE
-914 LIPNT
+914 LIPNK
-919 GTAYGYRG
+919 GKAYGYRG
-927 GNTPEEYN
+927 SNTPEEYN

-944 TPEER
+944 ASAER

-966 YIRYWENKWEYYSAT
+966 YIRYWDNKWEYCSAK
-981 TGKWIE
+981 TGEWTE
-987 ISEVGAGKDDSA
+987 VGEVGAGKDDSG

-1041 YDGTAGRIPDSFPVT
+1041 YDGTANRIPNSFPVT
-1056 GKTIGFDIAPTG
+1056 GKTIGFDIAPID
-1068 NETYYGTDNGVSYRT
+1068 NVTYYGTDNGAIYRT

-1088 GVETAEYEV
+1088 GVETSNYEV

-1106 DKHTEYINN
+1106 DNHSVYINKN
-1115 GSTQSSY
+1115 STLTSY
-1122 KYKGTEKIAWA
+1122 NYDGTEKIAWA

-1159 SVKIYKNQ
+1159 SVKIYQYQ

-1174 LRAKETP
+1174 LRAKETT
-1181 DSLTVHYAIQGSETA
+1181 DSLTVHYAIDGTNVE
-1196 FYEYNIAV
+1196 FHKYNIIVKANA
-1204 DRGTTFDSGIALD
+1204 DGTYPTFDENIGLNKTN
-1217 HSQDPYVGGPLLNG
+1217 PKGPLDNG
-1231 RVTNSNGETITVSS
+1231 TIVNSTDVTITVSS
-1245 NLATLQ
+1245 DLSTLNN
-1251 GLEPQYRYSKY
+1251 LEPQYRYSDYDVKRSWR
-1262 EIVGFRKDDKN
+1262 EDDKN
-1273 VWIYYTFTREHTYV
+1273 VWIYYTFKREHTYV

-1301 GVTTDAAIDTVS
+1301 GVTNDEAIGTVS
-1313 LWEKEIVLENKG
+1313 LWEKETVLENKG
-1325 LYGTAKVITESTEGK
+1325 LYGTAKVITGSTEGK

-1356 PLYVKFKQRV
+1356 PLYVKFSQKG
-1366 DNDNNKPQRFTAN
+1366 DNDKPQLFTAN

-1394 FYGSDG
+1394 FTDGSGTAAGATWTIVKNDG
-1400 TQQTVFNPTSAGDVA
+1400 GMLDEQQQEDSYTN
-1415 GTWYVA
+1415 
-1421 KDTSAD
+1421 
-1427 NNANA
+1427 
-1432 KQALE
+1432 QALE
-1437 TLGQADHNPYGYDPA
+1437 ALGQENHKPYGYDPA
-1452 YNNCTMFSMGSAR
+1452 YDSCTMFSMGSAR
-1465 KVTVTSDMVTNWTD
+1465 KVTVTSDMATNWNND
-1479 TSTWPT
+1479 TSAWPT

-1510 DVYKGNSNSG
+1510 DVVKKETGK
-1520 EKEKGHVVNNY
+1520 KEKSVFVDNY
-1531 YGYTYSEENGWK
+1531 YGYTYDATNGWQPSTS
-1543 INNNPNAIYQV
+1543 NEPNALYQI
-1554 PVIKVSG
+1554 PVIAVRG
-1561 LTYGEHTVVIKVCY
+1561 LGYAEYNVVIKVAY
-1575 DKIFD
+1575 SEYFD
-1580 VADGKKYSFWLD
+1580 HTTPKGSYNFWLD

-1597 DPAGNTLDNDYVKDS
+1597 DPMGESVNTGNTYGQDGEAYPQYIKLRS
-1612 EVKPIYVEVRKAII
+1612 E
-1626 GQSNFT
+1626 
-1632 ADTSVLANGAVF
+1632 LAANNGTVGVNGKLLF
-1644 IDGKSTGATLEEY
+1644 IDGKENASISEY
-1657 KNFGPNHEVY
+1657 ANYGPNNEVY
-1667 LAKGQ
+1667 LANGQ
-1672 AIAFRIVADKQPT
+1672 AITFKLTGNLDKIAA
-1685 TVQIGVKLANGSSG
+1685 VQIGAKSPNSNETNKANMVIGDSNKQ
-1699 ELTLSGSNAK
+1699 LS
-1709 FAAYGDAGESVKLT
+1709 
-1723 LNTATDMY
+1723 TATEMY
-1731 YALNGITWTVENGSQ
+1731 YDITTAAVKNGNTQLVTV
-1746 KSNVIVLTNTGENS
+1746 TNTG
-1760 IVSITNVKCTYAS
+1760 
-1773 ITENTTNAVT
+1773 
-1783 LAISY
+1783 
-1788 DDALMAVDAVNNAIT
+1788 NAILSLT
-1803 PVEPEPEPE
+1803 NLKITYTEGNQTVSLGEVSAEQRTQAVQMVRALFAPAPVEPEPE

-1913 TVKTRPNSMRDMWDW
+1913 TVQKRPRSIRDVWNW

>member
-49 ESAEPTAPT
+49 ESAEPTEPT
-58 ETETPEVTEVPE
+58 KTETPEVTEVPE

-76 AATVE
+76 AATDE

-327 ALRSNNTISNSNV
+327 ALRRNNTISNSNV
-340 QVCYWFYGNDC
+340 QVCYWFYGNNC
-351 YPVGQITQYQLIN
+351 YPVDDITQYQLIN

-376 NWNLYREGYTFV
+376 NWNLNREGYTFV

-405 NTFNYGRGVGT
+405 NTFNYGSGVGT
-416 HVNNPVGSMFC
+416 PVNNPVGSMFC

-445 RMILRVIGARMQNS
+445 RMILRVIGARMKN
-459 EIYSASNELVEG
+459 ENTYKASNELVEG

-481 PTNNKTVGNGSGNT
+481 PTNNKTVGN
-495 TADND
+495 DND

-512 TAPEHTGEIAGIEA
+512 KCETATVAIQGAAEGKIA
-526 VEGRIMA
+526 A
-533 YDVTP
+533 YNVTP

-543 NKYTGEAEVRIKIPA
+543 NKYTGEAEVRIKIP
-558 EWDSSK
+558 EGWDSSK
-564 VNAFIVENDGTV
+564 VIAFIVESDSTV

-620 GVITVPGDVTNSVGE
+620 GVITVNGVVTSDKIGSPV
-635 IADET
+635 
-640 VAKKV
+640 
-645 EVKSV
+645 
-650 QQTGKP
+650 
-656 ISYSATASASIS
+656 
-668 AYTEPKWPYTSYS
+668 
-681 ESNLIDGN
+681 
-689 ANTYYWS
+689 
-696 KNPQTV
+696 
-702 GAYAQVDL
+702 
-710 GVAIPFDAVR
+710 
-720 IIPTNNADAKCTAD
+720 NADIAA
-734 VEVSADG
+734 VAENG
-741 SSWTTIGNY
+741 ITT
-750 DGTKI
+750 
-755 TILSNTAGNVRYIKV
+755 TAGE
-770 RITEEK
+770 TTT
-776 ANWWQLAEIQW
+776 AEITSTSDLKE
-787 GSYANGTFTRM
+787 GNKYLIYNTRHNKTLTNQE
-798 AASGSVTTEGKT
+798 STWNNYKGLKLNGSVTTDNGNWWEIKSVSGGYTVDYNAGSKFLTIGNNTASVGSSSAILSLSYNETGKYWNISQNSYYLNNLGDT
-810 ETQVTIKGIK
+810 ETAGGWRDNEAPTDAGSQWQIHEIRQTGEKTTITIKGIAAGE
-820 VDTTTIEIDGKTYT
+820 TTIVIDGKTYT

-840 TLAEQVLPINLW
+840 TLENAEKLYIDFWVTNHRIYPTELNVVTTTSNSKSDARTYYEFSAADFYEAGEEGRVLTDVIPQ
-852 ITNTGVVPTGWG
+852 TG
-864 TSYNSVTRE
+864 N
-873 GFTYALDT
+873 
-881 AHTSGG
+881 
-887 WETFR
+887 
-892 AIYELKATEGS
+892 YEST
-903 IHSAQGAKLSE
+903 
-914 LIPNT
+914 T
-919 GTAYGYRG
+919 GTEALY
-927 GNTPEEYN
+927 
-935 VDIWKCSYN
+935 WKTRYLPN
-944 TPEER
+944 AHR
-949 QSTDGWTNSSN
+949 QTEAGWTNKSGY
-960 KGTEFE
+960 GTDTVTGANGGVDIER
-966 YIRYWENKWEYYSAT
+966 IRFYGGKWEYRAVDAT
-981 TGKWIE
+981 DWKGFSGTTADENG
-987 ISEVGAGKDDSA
+987 
-999 KNQVCVW
+999 NQIVA
-1006 YRQVTTVTSEVTT
+1006 YYMLKTTVTDEVTT
-1019 EIVDW
+1019 YITDWPDNQTDEFYGVAVD
-1024 GPIKYAANQC
+1024 YC
-1034 LLDFAVK
+1034 VK
-1041 YDGTAGRIPDSFPVT
+1041 YESDGVRNPDKFGRAQNSNTQWLNCDGTNNGSAHNNGYSVLASNVT
-1056 GKTIGFDIAPTG
+1056 TDWKGLRTNTSG
-1068 NETYYGTDNGVSYRT
+1068 NDWYR
-1083 VYGIA
+1083 VINNIRA
-1088 GVETAEYEV
+1088 VETAEYEI
-1097 YMITLTPSN
+1097 YMVTVTPSESFSLQN
-1106 DKHTEYINN
+1106 QQCPENITYNEQY
-1115 GSTQSSY
+1115 
-1122 KYKGTEKIAWA
+1122 EKVIWAESQDTIAASGLAQHSEA
-1133 KTEADANSAEL
+1133 KI
-1144 YKMPNVKYGG
+1144 GG
-1154 EPFLE
+1154 EPNIDKLVIQQC
-1159 SVKIYKNQ
+1159 S
-1167 GLLVTYY
+1167 GMLVTYY
-1174 LRAKETP
+1174 VRAKASE
-1181 DSLTVHYAIQGSETA
+1181 DSLTVNYYVDGSQTP
-1196 FYEYNIAV
+1196 FHTYNIAV
-1204 DRGTTFDSGIALD
+1204 PKNTTFSKEFALTE
-1217 HSQDPYVGGPLLNG
+1217 QGGLINNTVINIKG
-1231 RVTNSNGETITVSS
+1231 KTETVQWDLKLMPQIG
-1245 NLATLQ
+1245 A
-1251 GLEPQYRYSKY
+1251 QYRYTQYKLVRVAKVTD
-1262 EIVGFRKDDKN
+1262 EVPKTVN
-1273 VWIYYTFTREHTYV
+1273 LYYTFDATKTFV
-1287 IDFGLPLKIKFSDF
+1287 VDFGLPLRIEPKDLNENLGDVGVNITKTEVGKVSSFAEVIPGENGVITYKLTEMISDKDTF
-1301 GVTTDAAIDTVS
+1301 GVKYTGTLVMSDNTLQRGTV
-1313 LWEKEIVLENKG
+1313 E
-1325 LYGTAKVITESTEGK
+1325 
-1340 YVLYTL
+1340 YTV
-1346 DKPLDKNITI
+1346 T
-1356 PLYVKFKQRV
+1356 
-1366 DNDNNKPQRFTAN
+1366 

-1394 FYGSDG
+1394 FNHGAGAAASAMWTPVYDPG
-1400 TQQTVFNPTSAGDVA
+1400 TDANT
-1415 GTWYVA
+1415 
-1421 KDTSAD
+1421 
-1427 NNANA
+1427 NANTT
-1432 KQALE
+1432 QALE
-1437 TLGQADHNPYGYDPA
+1437 ALGQTDHNPYGYDPA
-1452 YNNCTMFSMGSAR
+1452 YQNSTMFSMGSAQ
-1465 KVTVTSDMVTNWTD
+1465 KVTVTSDMAKDGVV
-1479 TSTWPT
+1479 WPT

-1510 DVYKGNSNSG
+1510 DVTRKVNG
-1520 EKEKGHVVNNY
+1520 EEVKERSVFVDNY
-1531 YGYTYSEENGWK
+1531 YGYSYENGTWK
-1543 INNNPNAIYQV
+1543 AEPNNPNAIYQV

-1561 LTYGEHTVVIKVCY
+1561 LDYDEHKVVIKVAY
-1575 DKIFD
+1575 NTFFD
-1580 VADGKKYSFWLD
+1580 DANAGSYSFWLD

-1597 DPAGNTLDNDYVKDS
+1597 DPAGNTLDNDYVKDR
-1612 EVKPIYVEVRKAII
+1612 EVKPIYVEVRKALIKQ
-1626 GQSNFT
+1626 GSFT
-1632 ADTSVLANGAVF
+1632 GGNENIAGAVF
-1644 IDGKSTGATLEEY
+1644 IDGKADGATIDDY

-1667 LAKGQ
+1667 LAGNQ
-1672 AIAFRIVADKQPT
+1672 AIAFRIVANREPA
-1685 TVQIGVKLANGSSG
+1685 TVQIGVKLANGSNG
-1699 ELTLSGSNAK
+1699 TLKIGGGNEVK
-1709 FAAYGDAGESVKLT
+1709 FAAYSNVNASDTLT
-1723 LNTATDMY
+1723 LSTATDMY
-1731 YALNGITWTVENGSQ
+1731 YALDGITWTEKNGSQ
-1746 KSNVIVLTNTGENS
+1746 ESNVIVLTNTGDNS

-1788 DDALMAVDAVNNAIT
+1788 DDALMAVDAVNSAIT
-1803 PVEPEPEPE
+1803 PVEPEPE

-1863 RTERMGFGRRAKR
+1863 RTERVGFGRRAKR

-1886 VAQESADFSVT
+1886 VAQETADFSVT

-1913 TVKTRPNSMRDMWDW
+1913 TVKTRPNSLRDMWDW

>member
-1 MRNQVFKKLFSVLLA
+1 MRNEVFKKLFSVLLA

-22 LLPASVLAEGEG
+22 MLPASAMAGGWGAMDV
-34 NADSTPAPTE
+34 DTTPELTE
-44 AVQPT
+44 TEQPT

-58 ETETPEVTEVPE
+58 ETETPEITEVPE

-120 REYFTKDWII
+120 RKYFSKDWII
-130 ALINEMADAGY
+130 ALMYEAKAAGY
-141 NQLQLAFG
+141 NQVQLAFG
-149 NGGFRFYLNDMAIGS
+149 NKGLRFLLDDMS
-164 HSSDEV
+164 V
-170 KNALEAGNAHYN
+170 N
-182 TYGDDENGPNNQEWI
+182 TYEKQAVTDAIKEGNKAY
-197 TYNPSKNALTETE
+197 YNAGEKNELTEAE
-210 MNAIIAHAQ
+210 MDEIFVAADKI
-219 SKGIEIVPMLNTPG
+219 GIEIVPLFNTPF
-233 HMHAVLAAMSE
+233 HMEAVITAM
-244 LGISGDLQ
+244 
-252 VSGKP
+252 GKLNITNAYY
-257 GCLNLENKA
+257 GSNKACLNLSNNYATAFVKA
-266 AVSFT
+266 
-271 KELVNKYVK
+271 LMQKYITYFQGKGCK
-280 YFADNGC
+280 YF
-287 NFFNAAMDEYSS
+287 NFGADEYTGGWNST
-299 WENVFYNY
+299 FYNY
-307 ANDIISIITGNNMTP
+307 ANEIVSMISAAGMNARI
-322 RMFND
+322 FND
-327 ALRSNNTISNSNV
+327 SFRSDSNNGYVNNA
-340 QVCYWFYGNDC
+340 QVCYWSSNSGYASTATVYN
-351 YPVGQITQYQLIN
+351 YAKEIIN
-364 ANHDYYYVSTNE
+364 TNQDFYYVVNKDTQQSTWSPNSYYAFSGSFDE
-376 NWNLYREGYTFV
+376 TTWVNYAKNFSNTTYKNFAGY
-388 GEYNEDT
+388 
-395 WINKAKQFNN
+395 NN
-405 NTFNYGRGVGT
+405 GAESIT
-416 HVNNPVGSMFC
+416 PVGSMFC
-427 IWCNTPGKNTETQ
+427 IWCDNPSHKDETQ
-440 IAQQI
+440 IAKEI

-459 EIYSASNELVEG
+459 DIYSASDVLVES

-512 TAPEHTGEIAGIEA
+512 KCETATVAIQGAAEGKIA
-526 VEGRIMA
+526 A

-543 NKYTGEAEVRIKIPA
+543 NKYTGEAEVRIKIP
-558 EWDSSK
+558 EGWDSSK
-564 VNAFIVENDGTV
+564 VIAFIVESDSTV

-588 VFTAPHFSVMGIYE
+588 AFTASHFSVMGIYE
-602 KAATTEVGGTI
+602 KAATTEVGRTI
-613 EIVAGST
+613 EITKGST
-620 GVITVPGDVTNSVGE
+620 GVITVNGVVTSDKIGSPV
-635 IADET
+635 
-640 VAKKV
+640 
-645 EVKSV
+645 
-650 QQTGKP
+650 
-656 ISYSATASASIS
+656 
-668 AYTEPKWPYTSYS
+668 
-681 ESNLIDGN
+681 
-689 ANTYYWS
+689 
-696 KNPQTV
+696 
-702 GAYAQVDL
+702 
-710 GVAIPFDAVR
+710 
-720 IIPTNNADAKCTAD
+720 NADIAA
-734 VEVSADG
+734 VAENG
-741 SSWTTIGNY
+741 ITT
-750 DGTKI
+750 
-755 TILSNTAGNVRYIKV
+755 TAGE
-770 RITEEK
+770 TTT
-776 ANWWQLAEIQW
+776 AEITSTSDLKE
-787 GSYANGTFTRM
+787 GNKYLIYNTRHNKTLTNQE
-798 AASGSVTTEGKT
+798 STWNNYYYYYKGLKLNGSVTTDNGNWWKIKSVNGGYTVDYNAGSKFLTIGNNTASVGSSSAILSLSYNETGKYWNISQNSYYLNNLGDT
-810 ETQVTIKGIK
+810 ETAGGWRDNEAPTDAGSQWQIHEIRQTGDKTTITIKGIA
-820 VDTTTIEIDGKTYT
+820 VGTTTIEIDGKTYT

-864 TSYNSVTRE
+864 TSYNNVTRE
-873 GFTYALDT
+873 GFTYGLDT
-881 AHTSGG
+881 LHTYNG

-903 IHSAQGAKLSE
+903 IHSEQGVKLSE
-914 LIPNT
+914 LIPNK
-919 GTAYGYRG
+919 GKAYGYRG
-927 GNTPEEYN
+927 SNTPEEYN

-944 TPEER
+944 ASAER

-1041 YDGTAGRIPDSFPVT
+1041 YDGTANRIPNSFPVT
-1056 GKTIGFDIAPTG
+1056 GKTIGFDIAPID
-1068 NETYYGTDNGVSYRT
+1068 NVTYYGTDNGAIYRT

-1088 GVETAEYEV
+1088 GVETLNYEV
-1097 YMITLTPSN
+1097 YMITVTPTS
-1106 DKHTEYINN
+1106 DTHTDYVTKGTKPTELNY
-1115 GSTQSSY
+1115 G
-1122 KYKGTEKIAWA
+1122 GTEKIAWA
-1133 KTEADANSAEL
+1133 KTEADANSTEL
-1144 YKMPNVKYGG
+1144 NKMPNVKYGG

-1159 SVKIYKNQ
+1159 SVKIYQYQ

-1174 LRAKETP
+1174 LRAKQTP

-1204 DRGTTFDSGIALD
+1204 NKGTTFNSGIALD

-1273 VWIYYTFTREHTYV
+1273 VWIYYTFTREYTYV

-1301 GVTTDAAIDTVS
+1301 GVTNDAAIDTVS

-1394 FYGSDG
+1394 FNHGAGAAASAMWTPVYDPG
-1400 TQQTVFNPTSAGDVA
+1400 TDANT
-1415 GTWYVA
+1415 
-1421 KDTSAD
+1421 
-1427 NNANA
+1427 NANTT
-1432 KQALE
+1432 QALE
-1437 TLGQADHNPYGYDPA
+1437 ALGQTDHNPYGYDPA
-1452 YNNCTMFSMGSAR
+1452 YQNSTMFSMGSAQ

-1510 DVYKGNSNSG
+1510 DVVNKETGK
-1520 EKEKGHVVNNY
+1520 KEKSVFVDNY
-1531 YGYTYSEENGWK
+1531 YGYTYDATNGWQPSTSNK
-1543 INNNPNAIYQV
+1543 PNALYQI
-1554 PVIKVSG
+1554 PVIAVRG
-1561 LTYGEHTVVIKVCY
+1561 LDYDEHNVVIKVAY
-1575 DKIFD
+1575 SEYFD
-1580 VADGKKYSFWLD
+1580 HTANKGSYNFWLD

-1597 DPAGNTLDNDYVKDS
+1597 DPMGKSENTGNTYGQDGEAYPQYIKLRS
-1612 EVKPIYVEVRKAII
+1612 E
-1626 GQSNFT
+1626 
-1632 ADTSVLANGAVF
+1632 LAANNGTVGVNGKLLF
-1644 IDGKSTGATLEEY
+1644 IDGKENASISEY
-1657 KNFGPNHEVY
+1657 ANYGPNNEVY
-1667 LAKGQ
+1667 LANGQ
-1672 AIAFRIVADKQPT
+1672 AITFKLTGNLDKIAA
-1685 TVQIGVKLANGSSG
+1685 VQIGAKSPNSNETNKANMVIGDSNKQ
-1699 ELTLSGSNAK
+1699 LS
-1709 FAAYGDAGESVKLT
+1709 
-1723 LNTATDMY
+1723 TATEMY
-1731 YALNGITWTVENGSQ
+1731 YDITTAAVNNGAQLVTV
-1746 KSNVIVLTNTGENS
+1746 TNTGEAILSLTNLKITYTEKGS
-1760 IVSITNVKCTYAS
+1760 VSLGAMNAEEQTAS
-1773 ITENTTNAVT
+1773 V
-1783 LAISY
+1783 
-1788 DDALMAVDAVNNAIT
+1788 MAVRALFAPA
-1803 PVEPEPEPE
+1803 PVEPEPE

-1823 FEASWS
+1823 FEASWTK
-1829 RNVMQG
+1829 NVMQG

-1863 RTERMGFGRRAKR
+1863 RTERVGFGRRAKR